1 MQRCYRRA
9 ALVRLLPCVCVLVA
23 SVGCGAPRS
32 PAPQPEGGPIELTGL
47 APAQAEAVREA
58 LDGIEAL
65 RAVEPRIDGA
75 TYARLSR
82 FEALFGFPFDGAALA
97 RWIRRHVRR
106 VESGDAWTAAV
117 ADGDGV
123 LRMHPS
129 LLERPLLDRMYVLVH
144 EARHLA
150 GGPGHVDCPADL
162 PFVSAAQPDQPLA
175 GAPGC
180 DRGADGAYGFQAAF
194 LFELYARGLVD
205 PERAGL
211 LYNSTIAR
219 ILGTPAQR

>member
-1 MQRCYRRA
+1 VQSER
-9 ALVRLLPCVCVLVA
+9 V
-23 SVGCGAPRS
+23 
-32 PAPQPEGGPIELTGL
+32 PIDLTGL
-47 APAQAEAVREA
+47 TPAQTDAVREA

-65 RAVEPRIDGA
+65 RAVEPRIDRP

-82 FEALFGFPFDGAALA
+82 FEAAFGFPFDGPALA
-97 RWIRRHVRR
+97 RWLRRHVRR
-106 VESGDAWTAAV
+106 VETGAAWTAAV
-117 ADGDGV
+117 AEGGGV
-123 LRMHPS
+123 VRLHPTM
-129 LLERPLLDRMYVLVH
+129 LERPLLDRMYVLVH

-211 LYNSTIAR
+211 VYNSTMAR
-219 ILGTPAQR
+219 ILGTPPQR